1 MVLRPYDIHWVEL
14 GDQIQRPFVIL
25 SPVEMNAH
33 MSHVLAAPLSSQVQT
48 WPTRVVLDEWD
59 FHSEV
64 ALEGMCRLDK
74 LQVQGRMARLNAL
87 TIRKVKAVLK
97 EMLVD

>member
-14 GDQIQRPFVIL
+14 QPGKQRPFVIL
-25 SPVEMNAH
+25 SPAEMNAH
-33 MSHVLAAPLSSQVQT
+33 LPHVLAAPLTSKAQP
-48 WPTRVVLDEWD
+48 WPTRVVLNHWD

-64 ALEGMCRLDK
+64 AVEGMCRIGQLHIK
-74 LQVQGRMARLNAL
+74 GRMARLGAIE
-87 TIRKVKAVLK
+87 IRAVKAVLK

>member
-14 GDQIQRPFVIL
+14 DNQVQRPFVIL
-25 SPVEMNAH
+25 SPLEMNAH
-33 MSHVLAAPLSSQVQT
+33 LGHVLAAPLSSQAQP
-48 WPTRVVLDEWD
+48 WPTRVILEEWD

-64 ALEGMCRLDK
+64 AIEGMCRIDK
-74 LQVQGRMARLNAL
+74 QQVQGRMARLNAL
-87 TIRKVKAVLK
+87 AIRRVKAVLK

>member
-1 MVLRPYDIHWVEL
+1 LE
-14 GDQIQRPFVIL
+14 GEIQRPFVIL

-33 MSHVLAAPLSSQVQT
+33 LGHVLAAPLSSQMQT

-64 ALEGMCRLDK
+64 ALEGMCRIDK
-74 LQVQGRMARLNAL
+74 QQVQGRMARLNAL
-87 TIRKVKAVLK
+87 AIRKVKAVLK

>member
-1 MVLRPYDIHWVEL
+1 
-14 GDQIQRPFVIL
+14 
-25 SPVEMNAH
+25 
-33 MSHVLAAPLSSQVQT
+33 
-48 WPTRVVLDEWD
+48 LDEWD

-64 ALEGMCRLDK
+64 ALEGMCRIDK